1 MMSLDYWFMF
11 PVAIGIATVAMAS
24 GVEGA
29 TFFTPL
35 FILGL
40 NLPTDVAI
48 GTGLMTEV
56 FGFTSGLF
64 AYGYQGLI
72 DFKLGKMLLAV
83 TIPVA
88 LLGTVFAQWI
98 PGDVLKIVLGLGL
111 LVLAVS
117 FLRSD
122 HTSAGESP
130 VLMPSP
136 VSFPSFTLTSR
147 RGDVFH
153 YSITRPREGRILASI
168 GALCL
173 GMVSTGLGQLNGFFL
188 LQRSRVPSPVAI
200 GTSVFIV
207 AITALIASVGHMVQ
221 FAQQENPPFG
231 TILSLISF
239 TVPGVLLGA
248 QLGSRLAIRLPQHIL
263 ERSMGLLFIVVGL
276 LLILENFLRSS

>member
-1 MMSLDYWFMF
+1 MSLDYWFMF

-56 FGFTSGLF
+56 FGFASGLF

-88 LLGTVFAQWI
+88 LLGTVLAQWI
-98 PGDVLKIVLGLGL
+98 PGGMLKIVLGLGL

-117 FLRSD
+117 FLRSG

-130 VLMPSP
+130 VLVPSP
-136 VSFPSFTLTSR
+136 VSVSSFTLTSR
-147 RGDVFH
+147 RGQVFQ
-153 YSITRPREGRILASI
+153 YSITRPREGRILVSI
-168 GALCL
+168 GAL
-173 GMVSTGLGQLNGFFL
+173 FL
-188 LQRSRVPSPVAI
+188 AHRREAEHCTNV
-200 GTSVFIV
+200 
-207 AITALIASVGHMVQ
+207 SVGMKDGSLRGSMPRKLT
-221 FAQQENPPFG
+221 NNYLLG
-231 TILSLISF
+231 IDDLSLD
-239 TVPGVLLGA
+239 
-248 QLGSRLAIRLPQHIL
+248 
-263 ERSMGLLFIVVGL
+263 IV
-276 LLILENFLRSS
+276 